1 MTISK
6 QQIINDINNHI
17 RKEGSGYKAWY
28 VGISRDAKQ
37 RLFNDHNVSEGN
49 GWWIYRTATST
60 TEAREIESYFV
71 DSLRTDGGTRGG
83 DYYSNQ
89 VYAYKKTSYT
99 NP

>member
-17 RKEGSGYKAWY
+17 RKEGGGYRDWY
-28 VGISRDAKQ
+28 VGISRDARG
-37 RLFNDHNVSEGN
+37 RLFNNHNVSEDN
-49 GWWIYRTATST
+49 GWWIYRTADSSSA
-60 TEAREIESYFV
+60 AREIESYFV
-71 DSLRTDGGTRGG
+71 NTLGMDGGTGGG

-89 VYAYKKTSYT
+89 VYAYKKTSFT